1 MLRPTKAEIDQILKN
16 AIEAVRKNDV
26 QFVNMRKSINE
37 LMELGLSIDESVRL
51 LFPALMEIVSEKY
64 AGKNPPQRSQD
75 KNHSTEAKGLELF
88 VFVWESK
95 VFGLKMYLKISYTKK
110 FLFIYSIHKA
120 NH

>member
-26 QFVNMRKSINE
+26 QFVNMKKSINE
-37 LMELGLSIDESVRL
+37 LMELGLSIEESIKL
-51 LFPALMEIVSEKY
+51 LSAALMEIASENY
-64 AGKNPPQRSQD
+64 AGKNPPQMSQD
-75 KNHSTEAKGLELF
+75 KRHSTEAKGLELF

-95 VFGLKMYLKISYTKK
+95 VFGLKMYLKISYSKK
-110 FLFIYSIHKA
+110 LLFIYSIHKA